1 MTNRAPLEGLGKKM
15 AEIEKKME
23 DSTAVKQEMSKQ
35 IDDLKKFKKESIK
48 FYDKK
53 ISEIKGL
60 SSKLNTYKPMEQL
73 KKISEK
79 LTLSP
84 GTSELIRKT
93 MEKNLSK

>member
-1 MTNRAPLEGLGKKM
+1 
-15 AEIEKKME
+15 ME
-23 DSTAVKQEMSKQ
+23 DSTAVKQEMSKE